1 MTQREV
7 IIEQAMK
14 MFVSQG
20 VKAVRM
26 DDIAQSLSVS
36 KRTLYELFGDKEELL
51 YQSIKFYIDKCNNH
65 RKHQVKELNNGL
77 ELIMI
82 SLRDMVSEAPVSGR
96 LRRNLRRFYPQVY
109 QRLDSESHGEIKE
122 GLRRLLAQC
131 VEDGFMMPT
140 SNCDFVV
147 NILYDSVQ
155 GAIVFDGRNEAHDS
169 MEHISLLSY
178 AIVIFIRGLCTKKGV
193 EIIDKCFVKYFGNI
207 PAPDTLSKA

>member
-51 YQSIKFYIDKCNNH
+51 YQSIKFYIDKCNKH
-65 RKHQVKELNNGL
+65 RQHQREKLNNGL

-82 SLRDMVSEAPVSGR
+82 SLRDMVAEAPVSGR

-109 QRLDSESHGEIKE
+109 ERLDSESHGEIKG
-122 GLRRLLAQC
+122 GLKRLLAQC
-131 VEDGFMMPT
+131 VEDGYMMPT

-147 NILYDSVQ
+147 SILYDSVQ
-155 GAIVFDGRNEAHDS
+155 GSIVFDGRNEARDS

-178 AIVIFIRGLCTKKGV
+178 AIVIFIRGLCTHKGV
-193 EIIDKCFVKYFGNI
+193 EIIDECFEKYFGNI
-207 PAPDTLSKA
+207 PAPDTLAKE